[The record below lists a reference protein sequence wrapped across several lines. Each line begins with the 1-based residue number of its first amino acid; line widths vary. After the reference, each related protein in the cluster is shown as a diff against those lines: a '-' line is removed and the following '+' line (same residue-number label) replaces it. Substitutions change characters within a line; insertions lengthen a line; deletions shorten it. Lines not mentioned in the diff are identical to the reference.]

1 MGFTKDV
8 RKSFRLLFSPG
19 KEAAAKMSVMDA
31 LKFYYSASLI
41 PLLLF
46 LVIGFVSMK
55 LGLLTNAL
63 GLVPMTSSFLLNMGV
78 GVLLVG
84 FAVVYF
90 WLLVPIGFFINAA
103 LYQLVGK
110 YFLRLFK
117 EDYERTFTAMVFGC
131 MPLLLLYWLFVV
143 PGVGILAFVVLPVWA
158 LVVEVIAL
166 SAQQRITR
174 LQSIATMAVLA
185 ALAVLVV
192 LLMVYAGL
200 IASGALPL
208 LGQGIDP
215 RLRGQ
220 R

>member
-208 LGQGIDP
+208 LG
-215 RLRGQ
+215 RGLI
-220 R
+220 RG